1 MDIRAAAAE
10 PSNAP
15 LAGGIGSRT
24 IMLLAVALVGA
35 VVAALMAAY
44 GPSAFAV
51 KLMKFTASRWDAVIS
66 PYAGVYLGGIGIVL
80 VVEVFV
86 LGYRQSSI
94 YRLLH
99 PTQSTWMDVFCFA
112 IDFLKVAGVFMT
124 IFSLGLADVALKAI
138 GRVTPQGV
146 LVLENPILQ
155 TVVIFVVIDF
165 LKYWMHYFQHIWG
178 FWWEAHKFH
187 HAATEF
193 NVITTTRGHPLDSA
207 MRIVFLAVPTAL
219 LGGTGDQFLFLSL
232 LLSMHS
238 GLTHSMIN
246 WDFGWVGRWVLMS
259 PVTHRIHHSD
269 MPEHFEKNMGSVF
282 IIWDR
287 LFGTY
292 YDGQTVNP
300 TVNVSDNFY
309 NHKGLLYDLL
319 ACPWAVL
326 RTIGRLPR
334 RLLARQALPPAE

>member
-1 MDIRAAAAE
+1 
-10 PSNAP
+10 
-15 LAGGIGSRT
+15 
-24 IMLLAVALVGA
+24 
-35 VVAALMAAY
+35 
-44 GPSAFAV
+44 
-51 KLMKFTASRWDAVIS
+51 
-66 PYAGVYLGGIGIVL
+66 
-80 VVEVFV
+80 
-86 LGYRQSSI
+86 
-94 YRLLH
+94 
-99 PTQSTWMDVFCFA
+99 
-112 IDFLKVAGVFMT
+112 
-124 IFSLGLADVALKAI
+124 
-138 GRVTPQGV
+138 
-146 LVLENPILQ
+146 
-155 TVVIFVVIDF
+155 
-165 LKYWMHYFQHIWG
+165 
-178 FWWEAHKFH
+178 
-187 HAATEF
+187 
-193 NVITTTRGHPLDSA
+193 
-207 MRIVFLAVPTAL
+207 VFLAVPTAL